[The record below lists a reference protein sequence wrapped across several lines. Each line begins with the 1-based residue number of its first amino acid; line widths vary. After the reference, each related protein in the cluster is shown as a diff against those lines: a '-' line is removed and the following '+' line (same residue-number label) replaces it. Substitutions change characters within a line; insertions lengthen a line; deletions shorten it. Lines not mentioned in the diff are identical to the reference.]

1 MAIKY
6 LPGWRWRYVKN
17 AQGKV
22 VDRYGIDPS
31 GRIYTVR
38 QTQNI
43 QRKLAAE
50 AGQPKA
56 PTQPRVGRRYTRER
70 FSAIHGRVIEIYYDT
85 LAEAQERFQAM
96 YTARDPRIMPYE
108 IWYIQVI
115 YTAMVKQRDTNT
127 AKQVPRYETVTENG
141 QKHRKRITQERAAL
155 SPGYERL
162 ERMGETD
169 EPWDDARLR
178 EDNFTV
184 RRIVLFGAER

>member
-6 LPGWRWRYVKN
+6 LPGWSWRYVKN

-31 GRIYTVR
+31 GRVYTVR

-43 QRKLAAE
+43 QRKLATE

-56 PTQPRVGRRYTRER
+56 PAQPRVGRRYTRER
-70 FSAIHGRVIEIYYDT
+70 LSAVHGRVTEIYFDN
-85 LAEAQERFQAM
+85 LNEAEREFQSM
-96 YTARDPRIMPYE
+96 YAARDPRVMPYE

-115 YTAMVKQRDTNT
+115 YTALVAQRDTNT
-127 AKQVPRYETVTENG
+127 AKQVPRFETVTENG
-141 QKHRKRITQERAAL
+141 QRRRRRVTQERAAL
-155 SPGYERL
+155 SPGYERI
-162 ERMGETD
+162 ERMGESD
-169 EPWDDARLR
+169 QPWDDARLR
-178 EDNFTV
+178 EGNFTI